1 MSKKPNINNGSGSP
15 TPIKPATTITVT
27 RGADNG
33 TSGSTYGN
41 GGSERKND
49 K

>member
-1 MSKKPNINNGSGSP
+1 MSNKPNINNDSGSP

-27 RGADNG
+27 RGTNNG
-33 TSGSTYGN
+33 ASGSTYGN
-41 GGSERKND
+41 GGSGRKNE